1 MAAMRIG
8 CVFFDY
14 DGVLTADRT
23 GSTTTCR
30 YISQQTGIALERV
43 SAAFAPHNE
52 MLTLGRVSHDEV
64 WPSICDVLGL
74 DLPLSMLQD
83 AFDSTPI
90 NAAMFELATRLG
102 RECRVGIITD
112 NKADRMR
119 RLRAVQALDGLFDPI
134 VVSAEIGMS
143 KSSPALFEHALAK
156 IGLAAARTVFID
168 NDRRNV
174 AVAAS
179 AGLHAIHFDDGV
191 NDVGNLAARLCRDY
205 GFKLDPA

>member
-1 MAAMRIG
+1 MRIG

-14 DGVLTADRT
+14 DGVLTTDRT

-30 YISQQTGIALERV
+30 YISQQTGIAPERV

-52 MLTLGRVSHDEV
+52 MLTLGRASYSEV
-64 WPSICDVLGL
+64 WPDICEILGQ
-74 DLPLSMLQD
+74 DLPLSLLRE

-90 NAAMFELATRLG
+90 NTAMFELATRLG

-119 RLRAVQALDGLFDPI
+119 RLRAVQALDALFDPI
-134 VVSAEIGMS
+134 VVSAEAGMS
-143 KSSPALFEHALAK
+143 KSVPALFEHALAK
-156 IGLAAARTVFID
+156 VGIAAAQSVFID
-168 NDRRNV
+168 NDQRNV

-179 AGLHAIHFDDGV
+179 AGLHAIHFDDEV
-191 NDVGNLAARLCRDY
+191 NDVGGLTARLCRDH
-205 GFKLDPA
+205 GFRLDSV